1 MILDSE
7 GGCDDGY
14 LTSLK
19 RFQHL
24 MGYKTLREAEV
35 DLYPVRAAKRRMKI
49 IERIEL
55 EATTEKGIK
64 ELRKIQR
71 RRKSN
76 VR

>member
-1 MILDSE
+1 MTWDTQE
-7 GGCDDGY
+7 Y

-19 RFQHL
+19 RFAHL

-55 EATTEKGIK
+55 EATTK
-64 ELRKIQR
+64 EGSLCLKKIQT
-71 RRKSN
+71 RKSKHSK
-76 VR
+76 RKLAS